1 MDPKVRKYLNKLKYG
16 NGDRNIYIKKLEY
29 YLLHGGELF
38 NTSLS
43 NMVQSLNSIPETTN
57 VYEINSEKEW
67 KYDDNDDNKIINIKD
82 INNFISFI
90 NEQIK
95 FIYMQNTNIVLK
107 NFDTLEKIYNQ
118 FKENKENKGNKE
130 NKERKEKEISEYKKT
145 SEYKN
150 VKNYFD
156 CLYGGETG
164 DETDGHLCVK
174 VKNLYNDN
182 DNKFIKKVLNAY
194 EKYINIKNNIPEEY
208 KKEDNEKF
216 ENIPKEIKEKFDIFK
231 NIPKEIKEKF
241 DMLEIIFCWGFDC
254 KF

>member
-29 YLLHGGELF
+29 YLLHGSGGQLF

-43 NMVQSLNSIPETTN
+43 NMVKSLNSIPETTN

-67 KYDDNDDNKIINIKD
+67 KYDDNDDNNIINIKD

-118 FKENKENKGNKE
+118 FKENKEKQ
-130 NKERKEKEISEYKKT
+130 ISEYKKT

-216 ENIPKEIKEKFDIFK
+216 K
-231 NIPKEIKEKF
+231 NIPNEIKEKF
-241 DMLEIIFCWGFDC
+241 DMLEIIFCWGFEC
-254 KF
+254 HF

>member
-67 KYDDNDDNKIINIKD
+67 KYDDNDDNNIINIINIKD

-90 NEQIK
+90 NKQIK

-118 FKENKENKGNKE
+118 FKENKEKQ
-130 NKERKEKEISEYKKT
+130 ISEYKKT

-150 VKNYFD
+150 VKNYFN
-156 CLYGGETG
+156 CLYDGETG
-164 DETDGHLCVK
+164 EIDGDLCVK
-174 VKNLYNDN
+174 VKNLYNNN

-194 EKYINIKNNIPEEY
+194 EKYINIKNNIPEEN
-208 KKEDNEKF
+208 KKEDKEKFENIPKEIKEKF
-216 ENIPKEIKEKFDIFK
+216 ENIPKEIKEKFDMF
-231 NIPKEIKEKF
+231 
-241 DMLEIIFCWGFDC
+241 EIIFCWGFDC